1 MIGRY
6 LYLLGLVILFAS
18 CTETEMEEIKPVFD
32 GITETDL
39 TGVVVNEDSNDWTF
53 NANWSSAE
61 ENLFTEAA
69 DNVCSLEN
77 YLYKVVAYP
86 NPCQD
91 VCYLYI
97 NIPMEHRFIYRLVDN
112 DFNVILSGETCN
124 PSLEINAAHLKKSGQ
139 VLRLYYKIINLDN
152 CELRGY
158 GDISLQ

>member
-1 MIGRY
+1 M
-6 LYLLGLVILFAS
+6 VVLFYS
-18 CTETEMEEIKPVFD
+18 CNESAMDEIKPEFG

-39 TGVVVNEDSNDWTF
+39 TGVVVNQDYEDWTF
-53 NANWSSAE
+53 NANWSSSE
-61 ENLFTEAA
+61 ENLFDEAA
-69 DNVCSLEN
+69 DYVCSLEN
-77 YLYKVVAYP
+77 YQYKVVAYP

-112 DFNVILSGETCN
+112 DFNVLCSGETAN
-124 PSLEINAAHLKKSGQ
+124 PSLEINMAELQKTGH

-158 GDISLQ
+158 GDIRLQ